1 MCFGAK
7 VDRSM
12 QAQQEAEAAQAR
24 ATEEARQGRI
34 RAGMS
39 SVDNTF
45 AGFNDDFYG
54 KRRTSFMDFYQPQ
67 LDDQFSKAREAL
79 TFALAD
85 AGLLNSSIAGEKTAD
100 LNKAY
105 ETQRGSILSKADA
118 DVNSLKGRIAN
129 EKSTL
134 VSQLNATADA
144 DRVSNEALSRSA
156 ALYKDVPD
164 YSPLGDLFS
173 GIGTGIGAVAQRQNN
188 DAVMAAAGLKNPRRS
203 AVSYTGG

>member
-7 VDRSM
+7 VDRST
-12 QAQQEAEAAQAR
+12 QSQQQAEAAQAR
-24 ATEEARQGRI
+24 ADEEARQARI
-34 RAGMS
+34 RSGTAA
-39 SVDNTF
+39 VDNTF
-45 AGFNDDFYG
+45 AGFDDAFYG
-54 KRRTSFMDFYQPQ
+54 KRRASFMDFYQPQ
-67 LDDQFSKAREAL
+67 LDDQFAKAREAL

-85 AGLLNSSIAGEKTAD
+85 AGLLNSSVAGQKTAD

-118 DVNSLKGRIAN
+118 DVNSLKGRIAG

-134 VSQLNATADA
+134 VSQLNATGDA
-144 DRVSNEALSRSA
+144 ERVSNEALSRSS
-156 ALYKDVPD
+156 ALYKDVPE

-188 DAVMAAAGLKNPRRS
+188 DAVMAAAGLKSPRRAAIS
-203 AVSYTGG
+203 FTGA